1 MNTIDVKGLID
12 QLKLK
17 ETLSKSFAKKTG
29 IDQKVFEN
37 HFETIV
43 NNELESIGKSIAEGQ
58 FDESQLSRLRGL
70 SLQEFMQENDKII
83 KDK

>member
-1 MNTIDVKGLID
+1 MSTIDVKSLID

-17 ETLSKSFAKKTG
+17 ETLSKSFAEKTG

-37 HFETIV
+37 YFETIV
-43 NNELESIGKSIAEGQ
+43 NNELNAIGKAIAEGQ
-58 FDESQLSRLRGL
+58 LDESQFSRLRGL

>member
-1 MNTIDVKGLID
+1 MHTIDIKSIIE

-17 ETLSKSFAKKTG
+17 ETLSQTFSKKTG

-37 HFETIV
+37 YFETIV

-58 FDESQLSRLRGL
+58 IDESQFSRLRGL

>member
-1 MNTIDVKGLID
+1 MNTIDVKKIID

-17 ETLSKSFAKKTG
+17 ETLSKTFSKKTG
-29 IDQKVFEN
+29 IYQKVFEN
-37 HFETIV
+37 NFEKIV
-43 NNELESIGKSIAEGQ
+43 NSELESIGKSIAEGQ
-58 FDESQLSRLRGL
+58 FDESQFSRLRGL